1 MERAEYG
8 RMFTLEDGLWW
19 YRAVRL
25 YLADAV
31 AALPSGAAVLDA
43 GCGSGG
49 NMVMLAGHASRVTGC
64 DLSLDAIA
72 LARRRGLPRLL
83 SADVNA
89 LPFRDRAFDG
99 VVCCDV
105 LECDEV
111 DESRALAE
119 LARVTRRGGRVIL
132 TVPAYQ
138 FLLSEHD
145 HAIHS
150 VRRYTIVRL
159 RAALRGHALRVLRL
173 RYLFGWLLPAIVG
186 YRVVRRLLPG
196 RRSGTA
202 PRSDLFLPPG
212 PINQA
217 LLGVSQAERA
227 VGRWLP
233 LPFGTTILAEL
244 EAV

>member
-1 MERAEYG
+1 MERTEYG
-8 RMFTLEDGLWW
+8 RMFMAEDDLWW

-25 YLADAV
+25 YLADAI
-31 AALPSGAAVLDA
+31 AALPVGAAVLDA

-49 NMVMLAGHASRVTGC
+49 NMVMLAGRAALVTGC

-72 LARRRGLPRLL
+72 FARRRGLPRLL

-89 LPFRDRAFDG
+89 LPFPDRAFDG

-105 LECDEV
+105 LECQEV

-132 TVPAYQ
+132 TMAAYQ

-145 HAIHS
+145 RAVHS
-150 VRRYTIVRL
+150 VRRYTIDRL

-173 RYLFGWLLPAIVG
+173 RYLFGWLLPAIVT
-186 YRVVRRLLPG
+186 YRLLRRLSPN
-196 RRSGTA
+196 RWSGTA
-202 PRSDLFLPPG
+202 PRSDLFVPPDV
-212 PINQA
+212 INQA
-217 LLGVSQAERA
+217 LLAVSRAERV